1 MGTPA
6 IDIAQEM
13 WFAEVELL
21 AWLAAAPDFGIAIA
35 QLREVDIGSPDDSA
49 LFWSEDTWQIFL
61 ALCEIHKHNPS
72 PDLRNERRMNLI
84 ERNLRLND
92 SWHPDKFIEVVEI
105 GWGPGPVK
113 TLLTRL
119 NWTGASQSRAV
130 TRLMNVH
137 SRRKAMEAK

>member
-1 MGTPA
+1 
-6 IDIAQEM
+6 
-13 WFAEVELL
+13 
-21 AWLAAAPDFGIAIA
+21 
-35 QLREVDIGSPDDSA
+35 
-49 LFWSEDTWQIFL
+49 
-61 ALCEIHKHNPS
+61 
-72 PDLRNERRMNLI
+72 MNLI